1 MMSMESAM
9 KAARKLPEPSIGME
23 LKLRVEVLCAYM
35 KLHDLRK
42 VGWRGDLLV
51 LTPIDPPPVLRTS
64 PQMKSTFGGRTAS
77 DRKRG

>member
-9 KAARKLPEPSIGME
+9 KAARKLPPPGGGVS

-42 VGWRGDLLV
+42 FEWRGNLLV
-51 LTPIDPPPVLRTS
+51 LTPL
-64 PQMKSTFGGRTAS
+64 STTQKERS
-77 DRKRG
+77 DGKRG

>member
-9 KAARKLPEPSIGME
+9 KAARKLPPPGGGVS

-42 VGWRGDLLV
+42 FEWRGNLLV
-51 LTPIDPPPVLRTS
+51 LTPLSLRRHPPKYPDGI
-64 PQMKSTFGGRTAS
+64 FGGEERS
-77 DRKRG
+77 DGKRG

>member
-42 VGWRGDLLV
+42 FEWRGNLLV
-51 LTPIDPPPVLRTS
+51 LTPIDPPVLRTS